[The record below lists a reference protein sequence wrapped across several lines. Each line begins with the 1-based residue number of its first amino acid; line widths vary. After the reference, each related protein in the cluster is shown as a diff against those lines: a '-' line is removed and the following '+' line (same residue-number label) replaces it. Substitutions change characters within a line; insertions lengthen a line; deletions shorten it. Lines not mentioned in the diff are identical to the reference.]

1 MNKDNLRELWNMF
14 PDRGSAEKKYT
25 EEEILSLMK
34 NRADR
39 SLKRFN
45 RSIYF
50 EVIMSLVALVIIL
63 LAFYQPGAILFNR
76 LVLTLITLLIIAYF
90 IFFGWFYKRLQSIHL
105 LTSDLRESLEKKIQ
119 LLNWFLKTYFWINML
134 IAPVIFPL
142 SVFLGFFAGQTEN
155 GKPAG
160 ISFTDPVFFVLAA
173 ISLVLIVAFYPFLRW
188 YIRKLYGRH
197 VSDLQTF
204 YDNLTGDES

>member
-1 MNKDNLRELWNMF
+1 MNKDDLRELWNMF
-14 PDRGSAEKKYT
+14 PESGSPEKKYT
-25 EEEILSLMK
+25 QEEILSLMK

-50 EVIMSLVALVIIL
+50 EVIMSLLALVIIL

-105 LTSDLRESLEKKIQ
+105 LTSNLCESLEKKIH
-119 LLNWFLKTYFWINML
+119 LLNWFLKTYFWINIL
-134 IAPVIFPL
+134 IAPVVFPL
-142 SVFLGFFAGQTEN
+142 SVFLGYFTAQAEQGEPAEIAFTE
-155 GKPAG
+155 
-160 ISFTDPVFFVLAA
+160 PVFFVLAG
-173 ISLVLIVAFYPFLRW
+173 ISLVLVVAFYPFLRW

-197 VSDLQTF
+197 VSELQAY